1 MSDNGHFDFKKH
13 WLALTP
19 DEREAFDRKPERR
32 VTISRLT

>member
-19 DEREAFDRKPERR
+19 DEREAFAQKPERR